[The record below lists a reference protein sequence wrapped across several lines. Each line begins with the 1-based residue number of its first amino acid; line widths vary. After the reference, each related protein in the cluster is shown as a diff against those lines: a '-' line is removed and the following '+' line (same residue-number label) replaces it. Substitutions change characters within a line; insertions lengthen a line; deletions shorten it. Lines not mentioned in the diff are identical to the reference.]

1 MAEPPPFDYSKLSVA
16 ERLELVED
24 LWDYIAQDADVD
36 TLPLTDDERRLL
48 DERLAAHA
56 RDPDRGAPW
65 EEVKARILNRGR

>member
-1 MAEPPPFDYSKLSVA
+1 MTQSPLFDYSKLSVA

-24 LWDYIAQDADVD
+24 LWDSIAQDADLA

-48 DERLAAHA
+48 DERLSAHA
-56 RDPDRGAPW
+56 RDPDGGAPW